1 VREVNRAAERG
12 YFDVRIGA
20 VDSVATFVL
29 PEAFAKLLEVFP
41 HLSVKLV
48 SGRTQ
53 ALLQR
58 VRLGELDLALVAHSG
73 APREVRND
81 RVSRYNLRYFGR
93 KTRFPSLARVTRL
106 EELSNFPIVEL
117 EPPPGVAPVVPEGAF
132 SHALVSGA
140 ATVKGLIFA
149 GVGVGDLPDFMLT
162 KKDLKE
168 LVAARIPHDPDCGI
182 FLARS
187 AAWSGSVEDKV
198 ATELI
203 GLLRGAL
210 K

>member
-1 VREVNRAAERG
+1 M
-12 YFDVRIGA
+12 
-20 VDSVATFVL
+20 
-29 PEAFAKLLEVFP
+29 
-41 HLSVKLV
+41 
-48 SGRTQ
+48 
-53 ALLQR
+53 
-58 VRLGELDLALVAHSG
+58 
-73 APREVRND
+73 
-81 RVSRYNLRYFGR
+81 
-93 KTRFPSLARVTRL
+93 
-106 EELSNFPIVEL
+106 
-117 EPPPGVAPVVPEGAF
+117 PEGAF